1 MAFTIF
7 HGFVAPYEKATRSPF
22 IFRPPQ
28 TPHFFDDQGFSLR
41 PFVYG
46 TAIERDVATMSRTFA
61 DDPSSRYY
69 LQFLVRGDPYL
80 FLGLVPTDVHL
91 FGVESGGTLFLM
103 GTDDLGR
110 DVFSRVIS
118 GAKYSLIV
126 STIILTIAVT
136 VGTIIGAI
144 AGFFGGIVDTILM
157 RITELLLSL
166 PQLPLLL
173 MVIYLFRDKLRQSIG
188 VETGTFLLMVLA
200 IGGLRW
206 MPVARLVRASFLSLK
221 EKEFMEAA
229 RCLGVPTHR
238 MILVHLLPNAL
249 SQVIVAA
256 SLAIGAAILAESTL
270 SFLGLGFPP
279 DYPTWGR
286 LLFDAKDLLDT
297 APHVALIP
305 GAMIFLTVLSINF
318 IGDGLRD
325 ALDPRRAR

>member
-1 MAFTIF
+1 MATSYAPTSEAAARASEQILARKPRTLWSDAWRQFRRHHLAMAGLAVFTFLI
-7 HGFVAPYEKATRSPF
+7 VATIVGPYVWQKPV
-22 IFRPPQ
+22 
-28 TPHFFDDQGFSLR
+28 DDIDFLNRNAGPSLTHPLGTNNLGQDMLARILQGGRISLS
-41 PFVYG
+41 VGVVAMLIAISLG
-46 TAIERDVATMSRTFA
+46 TA
-61 DDPSSRYY
+61 
-69 LQFLVRGDPYL
+69 
-80 FLGLVPTDVHL
+80 
-91 FGVESGGTLFLM
+91 
-103 GTDDLGR
+103 
-110 DVFSRVIS
+110 
-118 GAKYSLIV
+118 
-126 STIILTIAVT
+126 
-136 VGTIIGAI
+136 IGAI

-157 RITELLLSL
+157 RFTELLLSL

-173 MVIYLFRDKLRQSIG
+173 MVIYLFRDRLRQTIG
-188 VETGTFLLMVLA
+188 VEMGTFLLMVA
-200 IGGLRW
+200 VIGGLRW

-238 MILVHLLPNAL
+238 MILVHLLPNAF

-325 ALDPRRAR
+325 ALDPRKGR